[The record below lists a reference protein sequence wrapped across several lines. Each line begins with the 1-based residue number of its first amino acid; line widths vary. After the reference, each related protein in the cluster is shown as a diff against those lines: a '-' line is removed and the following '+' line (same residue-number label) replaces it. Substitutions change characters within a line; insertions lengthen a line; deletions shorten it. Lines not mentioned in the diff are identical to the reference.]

1 MKKLD
6 TMDLLQRRNSSVNYK
21 ESDSSHGSSS
31 LETSSDEELSNQNS
45 HPARNKNHTT
55 HSSKQQNNSQNHND
69 SPTDSN
75 AESNASSQ
83 TNRHLDH
90 KNAALPSLSNDFIAT
105 TLPPIEQPISPI
117 LHTEPLPS
125 LVKIPEAN
133 PQNKKCKHCENCFR
147 HTQQVLRH
155 EFEVHSDL
163 ASFKKQV
170 QMRKDGTLSPILP
183 MPSRVRK
190 RVVKKDEKPEN
201 YDEGANK
208 GENSKNGTKN
218 GYEHRSDNDKTKIS
232 RENIILEL
240 NKRKRAKRQKYNED
254 EVRFLERENGKSNG
268 KSAGKSTKK
277 SPVRRSVG
285 RPRSSNK
292 KINYGE
298 SETSGTPMSDGFND
312 DLKSNDDLLNE
323 LLNSASNDAKLSEAT
338 TETST
343 LSNDVLSDALKAI
356 LAASSSNSNSSPF
369 DPTDIISSSKY
380 ACSVCQIDFF
390 SKNEYNKHMKT
401 KKHFSRAQNICKTC
415 NVGFEHPLIL
425 DHHNFIDKC
434 SLNFRVDRTSTH
446 NCVICSVTFTTTK
459 DMVRHLSRNLHQKR
473 RKKYSGEDDGEYHP
487 PDLNPKSAFNTNFN
501 NCEFSTDFNPKSK
514 LTSRQLTNLVKKADF
529 SNNSNKKTSK
539 MPKTSTRIT
548 EDLTEDQSTA
558 STASLLLECLTAI
571 NQGNSSVDDL
581 VKNVQQEVEK
591 NTKSEESSSEYS
603 DSEDET
609 SQQGPEKC
617 ECGGNPGCAKCI
629 AFNMWSIEN
638 FANAS
643 NSPNSSPKKKKK
655 KQPRKEE
662 SEVITGINGYPIKTE
677 EKPESFRN
685 SKSLLK

>member
-1 MKKLD
+1 
-6 TMDLLQRRNSSVNYK
+6 MDLLQRRKSLSSVNYK

-31 LETSSDEELSNQNS
+31 LETSSDEKLSNQHS
-45 HPARNKNHTT
+45 PPRNKTNRT
-55 HSSKQQNNSQNHND
+55 HSSKHQLPKHFKNQD
-69 SPTDSN
+69 SLTDSN
-75 AESNASSQ
+75 TESNASSKKL
-83 TNRHLDH
+83 NLDT
-90 KNAALPSLSNDFIAT
+90 ALPLLSNDFLAA
-105 TLPPIEQPISPI
+105 TLPPIEQPTSPI
-117 LHTEPLPS
+117 LYTEPLPS

-133 PQNKKCKHCENCFR
+133 PQTKKCKHCKNCFR

-190 RVVKKDEKPEN
+190 RVVKKEEEVVDDE
-201 YDEGANK
+201 EGA
-208 GENSKNGTKN
+208 KNGKNNITKN
-218 GYEHRSDNDKTKIS
+218 GSDNDKTKIS
-232 RENIILEL
+232 RENIITEL

-254 EVRFLERENGKSNG
+254 EIRFLERENKKKPAN
-268 KSAGKSTKK
+268 GKSTKK
-277 SPVRRSVG
+277 LPVRKSVG

-298 SETSGTPMSDGFND
+298 SETSGTPLSDGFND
-312 DLKSNDDLLNE
+312 DLKTNNDLLNE
-323 LLNSASNDAKLSEAT
+323 LLNGASNDAKLSEAT

-343 LSNDVLSDALKAI
+343 LSNDVLSDALHAI

-369 DPTDIISSSKY
+369 DTTDLVSSSKY
-380 ACSVCQIDFF
+380 GCSVCQVDFY

-401 KKHFSRAQNICKTC
+401 KKHFSRAQHICKTC

-434 SLNFRVDRTSTH
+434 FPDFKIERSSTH
-446 NCVICSVTFTTTK
+446 NCIICSVTFTTTK

-473 RKKYSGEDDGEYHP
+473 RNKYAGEDDDEYHP

-501 NCEFSTDFNPKSK
+501 SEYSADFNPQSK
-514 LTSRQLTNLVKKADF
+514 MTSRQLTNLVKKADF
-529 SNNSNKKTSK
+529 SNSSKKTSK
-539 MPKTSTRIT
+539 TPKTSTRIT
-548 EDLTEDQSTA
+548 DDLTEDQSTA

-571 NQGNSSVDDL
+571 NQGNSSVDHL

-603 DSEDET
+603 DSEDEMCKR
-609 SQQGPEKC
+609 GPERC
-617 ECGGNPGCAKCI
+617 ECGNPGCGKCI

-655 KQPRKEE
+655 KQPEKEE
-662 SEVITGINGYPIKTE
+662 SDH
-677 EKPESFRN
+677 RN
-685 SKSLLK
+685 